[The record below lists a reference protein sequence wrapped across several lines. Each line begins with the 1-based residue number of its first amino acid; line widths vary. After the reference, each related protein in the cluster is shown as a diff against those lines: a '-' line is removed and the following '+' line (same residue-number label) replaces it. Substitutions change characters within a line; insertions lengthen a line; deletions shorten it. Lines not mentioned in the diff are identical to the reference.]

1 MLLLCLSLNLVS
13 AEKFCVLKSP
23 EDCHGRWREMVAVV
37 GVDNPFNGVRLDDN
51 ISATKSDPSN
61 PSHSRSILDRIP
73 LERSTQ
79 VPGPCN
85 DVLNM
90 HQNVSYPPLA
100 DSKQRKFDAMKIGMS
115 VIILALFT
123 YLLANVYITNH
134 VHRQVALVNRDRV
147 KNTGI
152 NTTANV
158 VIHYTMYL
166 NDVIMDEHVM
176 NDDILASVATLLKF
190 KSLQVTES
198 SAEQKKTNFD
208 LDKFLAAE
216 TTAVDGE
223 RKISTESTGAKAVSS
238 DLFLVF

>member
-1 MLLLCLSLNLVS
+1 MN
-13 AEKFCVLKSP
+13 KSSI
-23 EDCHGRWREMVAVV
+23 H
-37 GVDNPFNGVRLDDN
+37 LH
-51 ISATKSDPSN
+51 SSTATKSDLDPSN
-61 PSHSRSILDRIP
+61 PSHSRSKDLDRIP

-85 DVLNM
+85 DVLSM
-90 HQNVSYPPLA
+90 HQNVSYPLA
-100 DSKQRKFDAMKIGMS
+100 DMAKQGTFDAMKIGMS

-176 NDDILASVATLLKF
+176 NDDILASVASILKL

-198 SAEQKKTNFD
+198 STEQKLTTFD
-208 LDKFLAAE
+208 LGKFLEAEPAAAE
-216 TTAVDGE
+216 GE
-223 RKISTESTGAKAVSS
+223 RKISTETTGAKAVSS
-238 DLFLVF
+238 DLYLVF